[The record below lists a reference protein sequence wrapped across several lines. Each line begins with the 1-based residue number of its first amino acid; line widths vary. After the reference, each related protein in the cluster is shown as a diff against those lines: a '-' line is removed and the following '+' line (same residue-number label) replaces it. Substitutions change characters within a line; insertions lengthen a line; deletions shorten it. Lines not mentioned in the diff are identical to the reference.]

1 MDQEAEETKTDAKK
15 SPDTTNGLAE
25 SPKSIITGDNGL
37 NENTEKQ
44 SKSSKQKELYRKN
57 SSTENEDPTWVPHM
71 SKVRKS
77 SHTQNSLK

>member
-1 MDQEAEETKTDAKK
+1 MSQEAEETKTDANK

-25 SPKSIITGDNGL
+25 TPKSIITGDNCL

-44 SKSSKQKELYRKN
+44 PKSSKQKELCRKK
-57 SSTENEDPTWVPHM
+57 SSTENEDSAWGPHM
-71 SKVRKS
+71 NKVPKS